1 MPELRNVELITDG
14 LAFPEG
20 PVAMADG
27 SVIVVE
33 LNGGRITRV
42 LPDGTKRTVAEV
54 DGGPNGAAIGPDGAL
69 YVCNNGG
76 TNPANAIGGRI
87 QRVDIATGACTTLYT
102 ECDGVSIGAP
112 NDLVFD
118 SAGHFWFTDHA
129 MHGAIFYAATDG
141 SSIQRVVKGTAAA
154 NGIGLSPD
162 GSVLYWAE
170 THTRQVHRR
179 HVTAPGELVRSPGHG
194 IRPMFFRGSTD
205 PWSLLIGL
213 PGAHEL
219 DSLAV
224 DSSGA
229 VCVGTLVDSGISEIS
244 PDGDWTLHTLPL
256 SLADG
261 AVTNIC
267 FGGPDLRTAF
277 ITCSMSGRLVRAT
290 WHRPGLALEFNA

>member
-1 MPELRNVELITDG
+1 MPELRDVELLADG

-42 LPDGTKRTVAEV
+42 HPDGTTSTVVEV
-54 DGGPNGAAIGPDGAL
+54 PGGPNGAAIGPDGAL

-76 TNPANAIGGRI
+76 TNPATAIGGCI
-87 QRVDIATGACTTLYT
+87 QRIDLASGEVTTLYT
-102 ECDGVSIGAP
+102 ECDGVSVGAP

-118 SAGHFWFTDHA
+118 HTGHFWFTDHA
-129 MHGAIFYAATDG
+129 MQGAIFYAAPDG
-141 SSIQRVVKGTAAA
+141 SRISRAVKGTAAA

-179 HVTAPGELVRSPGHG
+179 RVSAPGELVRSPGHG
-194 IRPMFFRGSTD
+194 IRPMFFRGATD
-205 PWSLLIGL
+205 PWSLVIGL

-219 DSLAV
+219 DSLAI

-229 VCVGTLVDSGISEIS
+229 VCVGTLVDSGISEIT
-244 PDGDWTLHTLPL
+244 PEGDWTLHTLPTA
-256 SLADG
+256 LADG
-261 AVTNIC
+261 APTNIC
-267 FGGPDLRTAF
+267 FGGDDLRTAY
-277 ITCSMSGRLVRAT
+277 ITCSLTGRLVRAT
-290 WHRPGLALEFNA
+290 WHRPGLPLAFNA